1 MAFTSY
7 AQSRQFETIDVQTNA
22 NIQAFLQSRKFG
34 ADQLQQNQ
42 RVSES
47 FANTFLQ
54 SKIESDRITAQ
65 SIRDVQKFQDDYQA
79 YLFKAE
85 KQKYEVEL
93 ANLKRKQPKS
103 RAAMADKAQK
113 ELGGL
118 GGLLEMAPKFAQMIT
133 GVIEEKNAADYKHG
147 IQLID
152 SVRATTSQ
160 IADLRNVEGDLKDQ
174 HGNYVKA
181 AQALIDQGATEEQ
194 VLQIRSASG
203 WTHYG
208 IVKSG
213 LRNSL
218 PLFSQEILNRSDEEF
233 DLGEQSLTL
242 NEAKASGNIAAV
254 NAILSQ
260 IRGQF
265 AASTFDELGIGMPNH
280 ALASEFFKDLDKVQ
294 DAYFNDAWR
303 TAQDQAGEINKQ
315 HESIEVENAMSS
327 YADLGYSNP
336 LAAFDGEVASMYS
349 DPNNKNWRG
358 AAWQKN
364 WEHIKD
370 YFKHEDTPVDLI
382 EDSLNYTFTNEHG
395 KEIPLGMNRQ
405 NELRSIIEQRR
416 QAETRKIRALDTAR
430 DNAREQAWN
439 QYEQLIG
446 SQGLNNQAKI
456 DLYQSEDDP
465 WLKKKILSTITDPV
479 PDAISKINSVPLQNA
494 LRNNTLTTEMVNNA
508 HISDAQKQYFLNQKG
523 IDDPHPTEQA
533 ELSTYVGTMLK
544 QRIGIES
551 AEQLVNSEDS
561 LRTAT
566 AHITEQAMAKF
577 SARYHEV
584 GAAQAL
590 KEAKLWAKEEMAELD
605 IVPAKY
611 DETAKQWVGGT
622 ISQYTLNGKYTA
634 HQDSRALMREA
645 FNTDKE
651 FYKHTPLDTVTDF
664 EELRTTLAAGRPY
677 MDLVNSKFPWVRYL
691 SDGLYNGQVKVE
703 EILEA
708 QAKLA
713 GVDLKF
719 PEYAL
724 PSESNLTS
732 DLQLQV
738 KVIQSQFDDN
748 LQQVQARR
756 LNISLEETGNGIH
769 YSRLPV
775 NGAIQTRSADIT
787 SKLQSTIESGQPNF
801 ITIRQRAQLLLDV
814 GFPQESIPIMI
825 AISAG
830 ESGGDAGA
838 HNPNAS
844 TGDNSYGLWQINM
857 LDALGP
863 SRRAAYGLISN
874 RQLFDPY
881 TNAKAALALY
891 HSPNSYNHWT
901 VYSNGSYQQ
910 YLPEIM
916 QALQGGQ

>member
-34 ADQLQQNQ
+34 ADQLQQNN
-42 RVSES
+42 RVAES
-47 FANTFLQ
+47 FANTFYQ
-54 SKIESDRITAQ
+54 SKLESDRITAQ

-85 KQKYEVEL
+85 KQKYNVQLED
-93 ANLKRKQPKS
+93 LKRKQPKS

-118 GGLLEMAPKFAQMIT
+118 GGILEMAPKFAQMIT

-147 IQLID
+147 VQLID

-160 IADLRNVEGDLKDQ
+160 VADLRNIEGDLKDQ

-181 AQALIDQGATEEQ
+181 AQVLIDQGASEEQ

-208 IVKSG
+208 VIKSAF
-213 LRNSL
+213 LNST
-218 PLFSQEILNRSDEEF
+218 PLFHQEILNRVDEEF
-233 DLGEQSLTL
+233 DLGDTTLTL
-242 NEAKASGNIAAV
+242 NQAKTSGNVAAV

-280 ALASEFFKDLDKVQ
+280 ALASEFFKELDKVQ
-294 DAYFNDAWR
+294 DAYLNDTWR

-315 HESIEVENAMSS
+315 HESIEVENAMST
-327 YADLGYSNP
+327 YADKGYSNP
-336 LAAFDGEVASMYS
+336 LAAFDGEVISAYN
-349 DPNNKNWRG
+349 DPNNKHWRA
-358 AAWQKN
+358 AAWNKN
-364 WEHIKD
+364 WEYVKAWA
-370 YFKHEDTPVDLI
+370 KHEDTPIDQV

-395 KEIPLGMNRQ
+395 KEIPLGMGRQ
-405 NELRSIIEQRR
+405 NDLRAVIEQRR

-439 QYEQLIG
+439 QYEQMIG

-456 DLYQSEDDP
+456 ELYQSEDDP

-508 HISDAQKQYFLNQKG
+508 HISDTQKQYFLNQKG

-605 IVPAKY
+605 ITPAKY
-611 DETAKQWVGGT
+611 DATAKQWVGGT
-622 ISQYTLNGKYTA
+622 ISQYTLDGKYTA

-645 FNTDKE
+645 FNKDKE

-677 MDLVNSKFPWVRYL
+677 MDLINSKFPWVRYL

-732 DLQLQV
+732 DLQRQV
-738 KVIQSQFDDN
+738 KVIQSQFDDK

-756 LNISLEETGNGIH
+756 IGIALDETNNTTEPW
-769 YSRLPV
+769 RQTFT
-775 NGAIQTRSADIT
+775 GANYTRSTADT
-787 SKLQSTIESGQPNF
+787 ANLRSTLESGQPNF
-801 ITIRQRAQLLLDV
+801 ISIRQRAQILLDV
-814 GFPQESIPIMI
+814 GFPQEVIPIMI

-838 HNPNAS
+838 QTLMLVQVITHM
-844 TGDNSYGLWQINM
+844 GYGRL
-857 LDALGP
+857 
-863 SRRAAYGLISN
+863 
-874 RQLFDPY
+874 
-881 TNAKAALALY
+881 T
-891 HSPNSYNHWT
+891 
-901 VYSNGSYQQ
+901 
-910 YLPEIM
+910 
-916 QALQGGQ
+916 

>member
-7 AQSRQFETIDVQTNA
+7 AQSRQFETIDVQSNA

-54 SKIESDRITAQ
+54 SKLESDKITAQ
-65 SIRDVQKFQDDYQA
+65 SIRDVQKFRDEYQA

-85 KQKYEVEL
+85 KQKYEVQLE
-93 ANLKRKQPKS
+93 NLKRSQPKS

-118 GGLLEMAPKFAQMIT
+118 GGILEMAPKFAQMIT

-152 SVRATTSQ
+152 NVRATTGQ
-160 IADLRNVEGDLKDQ
+160 IADLRNLEGELKDQ

-194 VLQIRSASG
+194 ILQIRSASG

-208 IVKSG
+208 IIKSG
-213 LRNSL
+213 LRNSI
-218 PLFSQEILNRSDEEF
+218 PLFSQEILNRADEAF
-233 DLGEQSLTL
+233 DLGDQTLTL

-315 HESIEVENAMSS
+315 HQAIEVENAMDS
-327 YADLGYSNP
+327 YADKGYPNP
-336 LAAFDGEVASMYS
+336 LAAFDGEVISPYA
-349 DPNNKNWRG
+349 DPNNKNWRA
-358 AAWQKN
+358 AAWESHWSHVKS
-364 WEHIKD
+364 WATS
-370 YFKHEDTPVDLI
+370 EDTPLDLV

-395 KEIPLGMNRQ
+395 KEIPLGMGRQ
-405 NELRSIIEQRR
+405 NELRAIIEKRR
-416 QAETRKIRALDTAR
+416 EGEARKIRALDNAR
-430 DNAREQAWN
+430 DQAREQAWD
-439 QYEQLIG
+439 QYEQLIV
-446 SQGLNNQAKI
+446 SQGLNNEAKI

-465 WLKKKILSTITDPV
+465 WLKKKILATITDPI
-479 PDAISKINSVPLQNA
+479 PKAISDHNAIVLRNA
-494 LRNNTLTTEMVNNA
+494 LANNTLTTEMVNNA
-508 HISDAQKQYFLNQKG
+508 QISDEQKLWFLNQKG
-523 IDDPHPTEQA
+523 IDDPHPNEQA
-533 ELSTYVGTMLK
+533 ELSTYVSTTLK

-590 KEAKLWAKEEMAELD
+590 KEAKLWAKDQMAELD
-605 IVPAKY
+605 ITPAKY
-611 DETAKQWVGGT
+611 DATSKQWVGGT
-622 ISQYTLNGKYTA
+622 ISQYTLDGKYTA
-634 HQDSRALMREA
+634 QQDSRALMREA
-645 FNTDKE
+645 FNKDKE

-677 MDLVNSKFPWVRYL
+677 MDLINSKFPWVRYL

-724 PSESNLTS
+724 PSESNLTP
-732 DLQLQV
+732 DLQQQV
-738 KVIQSQFDDN
+738 KVIKSQFDDK
-748 LQQVQARR
+748 LQQVHARR
-756 LNISLEETGNGIH
+756 LGISLEETGNGIH
-769 YSRLPV
+769 FSRLPV
-775 NGAIQTRSADIT
+775 NGSIQTRSSDIT

-814 GFPQESIPIMI
+814 GFPQEVIPIMI

-857 LDALGP
+857 LDDLGP

-881 TNAKAALALY
+881 TNAKAALSLY
-891 HSPNSYNHWT
+891 HSENSLYHWT
-901 VYSNGSYQQ
+901 VYDNGSYKQ

>member
-7 AQSRQFETIDVQTNA
+7 AQSRQFETIDVQSNA

-42 RVSES
+42 RVVES
-47 FANTFLQ
+47 FANTFYQ
-54 SKIESDRITAQ
+54 SKLESDRITAQ
-65 SIRDVQKFQDDYQA
+65 SIRDIQKFQDDYQA

-85 KQKYEVEL
+85 KQKYDVEL
-93 ANLKRKQPKS
+93 ANLKRSQPKS

-118 GGLLEMAPKFAQMIT
+118 GGILEMAPKFAQMIT

-152 SVRATTSQ
+152 SVRATTGQ

-208 IVKSG
+208 IIKSG
-213 LRNSL
+213 LRNSI
-218 PLFSQEILNRSDEEF
+218 PLFSQEILNRADEEF
-233 DLGEQSLTL
+233 DLGDQTLTL

-280 ALASEFFKDLDKVQ
+280 ALATEFFKDLDKVQ

-364 WEHIKD
+364 WEHIKA
-370 YFKHEDTPVDLI
+370 YFKHEDTPIDLI

-395 KEIPLGMNRQ
+395 KKIPLGMNRQ

-416 QAETRKIRALDTAR
+416 ESETRKIRALDTAR
-430 DNAREQAWN
+430 DQAREQAWN

-456 DLYQSEDDP
+456 ELWESEDDP
-465 WLKKKILSTITDPV
+465 WLKQKILATITDPV
-479 PDAISKINSVPLQNA
+479 PDAISKINSLPLQNA
-494 LRNNTLTTEMVNNA
+494 LMNNTLTTEMVNNA
-508 HISDAQKQYFLNQKG
+508 NISEAQKQYFLNQKG
-523 IDDPHPTEQA
+523 IDDPHPNEQA
-533 ELSTYVGTMLK
+533 ELSTYVSTTLK

-590 KEAKLWAKEEMAELD
+590 KEAKLWAKEQMAELD
-605 IVPAKY
+605 IAPAKY
-611 DETAKQWVGGT
+611 DETSKQWVGGT
-622 ISQYTLNGKYTA
+622 ISQYTLDGKYTA
-634 HQDSRALMREA
+634 QQDSRALMREA
-645 FNTDKE
+645 FDRDKE

-677 MDLVNSKFPWVRYL
+677 MDLINSKFPWVRYL

-724 PSESNLTS
+724 PSESNLTP
-732 DLQLQV
+732 DLQRQV
-738 KVIQSQFDDN
+738 QSIQRQYDDN

-756 LNISLEETGNGIH
+756 LEVALDPTNNATEPWRQTFTGAN
-769 YSRLPV
+769 Y
-775 NGAIQTRSADIT
+775 TRSTADT
-787 SKLQSTIESGQPNF
+787 ANLRSTLESGQPNF
-801 ITIRQRAQLLLDV
+801 ISIRQRAQILLDV
-814 GFPQESIPIMI
+814 GFPQEVIPIMI

-857 LDALGP
+857 LDSLGP
-863 SRRAAYGLISN
+863 SRRAAYGLVSN

-891 HSPNSYNHWT
+891 HSENSLYHWT
-901 VYSNGSYQQ
+901 VYDNGSYKQ